1 MADAWEKVHIHKGR
15 SSSGFLDANRIMEG
29 LSIKIGDTFLDV
41 GCGDGYFS
49 LAASPYVGLDMGRV
63 YALDVDE
70 DAINSLKKA
79 IKEKDI
85 PNIDTIIAD
94 ASDKIPLFDE
104 SVDITFMSN
113 ILHGF
118 VANGQ
123 ADRVMEEVTRV
134 TRHGGRLVVIEFKKQ
149 ESPMGPPL
157 SIRLSPGDL
166 GRLMG
171 KYSFR
176 RILVGDVGP
185 YSYLAMFQREG
196 ACSPE
201 DEMCWLDR
209 YSTVMNR

>member
-1 MADAWEKVHIHKGR
+1 MADAKEKEHTHKGM
-15 SSSGFLDANRIMEG
+15 SSRCFLDANRIIGG

-49 LAASPYVGLDMGRV
+49 LAASPYIGLDMGMV

-70 DAINSLKKA
+70 DAINALKKV
-79 IKEKDI
+79 IREKEI
-85 PNIDTIIAD
+85 PNIDTIVAD
-94 ASDKIPLFDE
+94 ASNKMPLFDE
-104 SVDITFMSN
+104 SIDITFMSN

-149 ESPMGPPL
+149 ESPTGPPL
-157 SIRLSPGDL
+157 SIRLSPEDL
-166 GRLMG
+166 DRLTG
-171 KYSFR
+171 KYGFR
-176 RILVGDVGP
+176 RILEGDVGP

-196 ACSPE
+196 ACKPE
-201 DEMCWLDR
+201 DERCWLDR